1 MNKKQ
6 KEAKR
11 KNAQAH
17 QKKVKDLTVQR
28 EEARVARG
36 PIPERRL
43 YKAEHVVHHAPPA
56 PVDSVVLAADVFEQ
70 FFAEKLKDGV
80 SGVPDRAVKEF
91 LTVTSPYPCPVC
103 K

>member
-17 QKKVKDLTVQR
+17 QRKVKDLAIQR
-28 EEARVARG
+28 AEARAARG
-36 PIPERRL
+36 PIERRL
-43 YKAEHVVHHAPPA
+43 PKAAHVVYHPPA
-56 PVDSVVLAADVFEQ
+56 PLVDPVAQAADVFAQ
-70 FFAEKLKDGV
+70 FFAEKLKDGGMNV
-80 SGVPDRAVKEF
+80 ISSGTVKEF
-91 LTVTSPYPCPVC
+91 LTIATPYPCKIC